1 MLSKNYVN
9 VLLLGISG
17 MDYKITKGLLAAG
30 RLPSFKKL
38 ADQGSFI
45 KLDASLPAE
54 NNLAWISLLTG
65 LNPGKHNCFDA
76 VNRNPLTYGLEL
88 VSVKN
93 NNEAF
98 RNKLIDQLISHAG
111 LSASAP
117 GLSFLD
123 HFDSEGNNPGG
134 QELIKQIADLE
145 KTQEDWFWKE
155 FFQFKEKG
163 LMYFIFNAL
172 NQLQQTFWNN
182 PAIGREEGKIKLNK
196 AVVDYYE
203 QKDRLLQQ
211 VLDKLDSPTAL
222 LIVSNRG
229 VNSFERSFHL
239 NNWLVENEFMQLTPN
254 LSSAREPLFKHVDWD
269 TTRAYAIGFSSLYLN
284 LEHREGKGIVTD
296 KELLLKE
303 LMPKLELIADPNTG
317 ERIIHKI
324 YRKEEVYSGS
334 YLNNAPDLIITLK
347 PGYQMSWQTAVGGF
361 GGQIIEDNSQGLSG
375 NHLVDPSFIPGI
387 LFSNQK
393 LGKISAQ
400 GLDVAPTI
408 LELLGLEIPPEMDG
422 KSLLK

>member
-182 PAIGREEGKIKLNK
+182 PAIGREEGKINLNIMKKEDERRTGRGPTRWKIFENNDKKK
-196 AVVDYYE
+196 AVKV
-203 QKDRLLQQ
+203 KKRL
-211 VLDKLDSPTAL
+211 VRKKPPKEKMIRKL
-222 LIVSNRG
+222 
-229 VNSFERSFHL
+229 
-239 NNWLVENEFMQLTPN
+239 
-254 LSSAREPLFKHVDWD
+254 
-269 TTRAYAIGFSSLYLN
+269 SSLY
-284 LEHREGKGIVTD
+284 R
-296 KELLLKE
+296 
-303 LMPKLELIADPNTG
+303 
-317 ERIIHKI
+317 
-324 YRKEEVYSGS
+324 
-334 YLNNAPDLIITLK
+334 
-347 PGYQMSWQTAVGGF
+347 
-361 GGQIIEDNSQGLSG
+361 
-375 NHLVDPSFIPGI
+375 
-387 LFSNQK
+387 
-393 LGKISAQ
+393 
-400 GLDVAPTI
+400 
-408 LELLGLEIPPEMDG
+408 
-422 KSLLK
+422 